1 MIKAK
6 IEKSDNKKDY
16 DIDIKASGNPI
27 ELAKEITYLV
37 LIIHDKI
44 TDADYR
50 RVFRN
55 ILRYELGGDSDLWTK
70 EPVDE

>member
-1 MIKAK
+1 MIEAK
-6 IEKSDNKKDY
+6 IKKSDSKKGY
-16 DIDIKASGNPI
+16 DIEINASGNPI
-27 ELAKEITYLV
+27 ELAKEIAYLA

-55 ILRYELGGDSDLWTK
+55 ILLQELVGDSDLWTK

>member
-1 MIKAK
+1 MIEAK
-6 IEKSDNKKDY
+6 IKKSDSKKGY
-16 DIDIKASGNPI
+16 DIEINASGNPI
-27 ELAKEITYLV
+27 ELAKEIAYLI

-55 ILRYELGGDSDLWTK
+55 ILRHELVGGSDLWTK
-70 EPVDE
+70 EADDE

>member
-1 MIKAK
+1 MIEAK
-6 IEKSDNKKDY
+6 IEKAGIKKGY
-16 DIDIKASGNPI
+16 YININASGNPI
-27 ELAKEITYLV
+27 ELAKEIAYLA

-55 ILRYELGGDSDLWTK
+55 ILLQELVGDSDLWTK

>member
-1 MIKAK
+1 MIEAK
-6 IEKSDNKKDY
+6 IKKSDSKKGY
-16 DIDIKASGNPI
+16 DIEINASGNPI
-27 ELAKEITYLV
+27 ELAKEIAYLA

-55 ILRYELGGDSDLWTK
+55 ILRHELVGDSDLWTK